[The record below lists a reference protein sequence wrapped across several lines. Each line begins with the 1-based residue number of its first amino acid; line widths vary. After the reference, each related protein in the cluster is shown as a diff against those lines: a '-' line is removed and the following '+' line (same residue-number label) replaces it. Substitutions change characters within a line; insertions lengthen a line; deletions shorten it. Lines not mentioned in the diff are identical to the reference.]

1 MITGCKLN
9 EILVR
14 QNTQLVR
21 IRRPEDDYGVPAG
34 GAGADVSLWVC
45 SVSQGWIM
53 GDLVQ
58 PLERSLI
65 LVLWQPSCSNRKYKD
80 SD

>member
-21 IRRPEDDYGVPAG
+21 IRRPEDDLG
-34 GAGADVSLWVC
+34 GAGPMLAKAGPWA
-45 SVSQGWIM
+45 M

-65 LVLWQPSCSNRKYKD
+65 LVLWQPIYSNRKYKD
-80 SD
+80 SRLKMITYRNN